1 MHHKF
6 QPLLFICL
14 FSLSAIGSTAQCIVD
29 EAKADQILDEALP
42 ADRIIGKWGVNIRGT
57 LFYKTNIIQS
67 DYETYDVSYYLLP
80 KANGYEICTTDL
92 YKNELI
98 NGLLIRDDA
107 MPGQFFFYDDSRKTK
122 ELTMGKMVSDSIL
135 SFHFKADPKVTAE
148 RFAGQVKEEAMDDL
162 VLMWEYILI
171 RQ

>member
-1 MHHKF
+1 MIQQF
-6 QPLLFICL
+6 QSLLFLCFTFICIQN
-14 FSLSAIGSTAQCIVD
+14 SYAQCIVD
-29 EAKADQILDEALP
+29 PVKAEQILDEALP

-80 KANGYEICTTDL
+80 KANGYEICTTDT
-92 YKNELI
+92 YRNELI
-98 NGLLIRDDA
+98 NGLLIKDDA
-107 MPGQFFFYDDSRKTK
+107 MPGQFFFYDDSRDVK

-148 RFAGQVKEEAMDDL
+148 RFAGQVKDEAMDDL

-171 RQ
+171 RE

>member
-1 MHHKF
+1 MCHKF
-6 QPLLFICL
+6 QLLLLICITS
-14 FSLSAIGSTAQCIVD
+14 FFMKDTSAQCIVD
-29 EAKADQILDEALP
+29 EAKAEQILDEALP

-92 YKNELI
+92 HKNELI
-98 NGLLIRDDA
+98 NGLLIRDDVV
-107 MPGQFFFYDDSRKTK
+107 PEQFFFYDDSREVK

-148 RFAGQVKEEAMDDL
+148 KFAGQVKDEAMDDL

-171 RQ
+171 RE